1 MVRRFSKYRLEL
13 VLLSVVVLLAAWLR
27 FWHIDQAEFL
37 WDQSEISK
45 WALDAGQKGEFRFIG
60 PMSSTGLTT
69 FPMAIWLMAMPFA
82 ISPSP
87 VFGTGF
93 VACINLLAVIG
104 CYVLTRRWFGRRA
117 ALVATL
123 LYAVAPWAVIY
134 SRKIWHTVLLPPL
147 VMLHVATAW
156 LAFVRGRRWAL
167 PAHGL
172 ALAMLVQTHFAAL
185 PCVLLTVLW
194 GLIFIKRLDWR
205 SVVIGALLAALTFV
219 PYFVVDATRG
229 WRSTPR
235 FLKLAQL
242 PATIDAD
249 AVCAT
254 WAITTGQDL
263 HILTSLDLYPDFA
276 AETLNVRW
284 LFAAV
289 GILALVGVAL
299 ALWRATRRICAGLD
313 DETAAALM
321 AATWLVMPAL
331 FLTRHSTM
339 VAPHYF
345 TATFPAQFILV
356 GWVVVQARRLKGRLA
371 QTGQML
377 LLVLVAVLAA
387 AQVYETVSVLQFVMT
402 RDTTLGGYGTP
413 VVYEIEAV
421 ETANRLRRELG
432 GDEVIVLALGDEP
445 RVYEMPN
452 AADVLMYDTPHRSVD
467 VRSALVF
474 PTHQT
479 VYWVAYEMSPGEALL
494 STFTPEIADARV
506 PLREGVRSFRFY
518 YWPGGEPDITCRQS
532 LPDGPH
538 VWANGAQLVG
548 YCLEGDLRPGETVH
562 WTLIWRPARTPA
574 EDVYY
579 HWFNHL
585 VDRAGE
591 LRAQQDGP
599 SLLPAYWQTGDTI
612 LNWFELQI
620 PPDAPQDGY
629 TMHVGMYTYPDVAN
643 VPLVDT
649 DGAPTEEWGEIEL
662 LPAEK

>member
-1 MVRRFSKYRLEL
+1 MARRFSIHPLEL
-13 VLLSVVVLLAAWLR
+13 ALLGIVVLLAAWLR
-27 FWHIDQAEFL
+27 FQHIDQAEFL

-69 FPMAIWLMAMPFA
+69 FPVAIWLMAVPFA

-93 VACINLLAVIG
+93 VAFINLLAVVG
-104 CYVLTRRWFGRRA
+104 CYFWVRRWFGRRA

-156 LAFVRGRRWAL
+156 LAFVKGRRWAL

-172 ALAMLVQTHFAAL
+172 ALALLVQTHFAAL
-185 PCVLLTVLW
+185 PCVLLTVIW
-194 GLIFIKRLDWR
+194 GLIFFKRLDWR
-205 SVVIGALLAALTFV
+205 FVLLGALIAALTFV
-219 PYFVVDATRG
+219 PYFAVDATRG

-242 PATIDAD
+242 PATVDAD
-249 AVCAT
+249 AARAT
-254 WAITTGQDL
+254 WTITTGWDL
-263 HILTSLDLYPDFA
+263 HILTGLNLYPDFVA
-276 AETLNVRW
+276 GTLNVRW

-289 GILALVGVAL
+289 GALAVVGIAI
-299 ALWRATRRICAGLD
+299 ALWRAGRRARAGLD

-321 AATWLVMPAL
+321 AATWLLMPAL
-331 FLTRHSTM
+331 FLTRHSTL

-345 TATFPAQFILV
+345 TVTFPAQFILV
-356 GWVVVQARRLKGRLA
+356 GWVVAQAGRLKGRLA
-371 QTGQML
+371 RVGQVL
-377 LLVLVAVLAA
+377 LIALVAVLAA
-387 AQVYETVSVLQFVMT
+387 AQVYETVSVLQFVMA

-413 VVYEIEAV
+413 VAYEIKAV
-421 ETANRLRRELG
+421 ETANRLRQELG
-432 GDEVIVLALGDEP
+432 GDEVVVLALGDEP

-452 AADVLMYDTPHRSVD
+452 AADVLMVDTPHRSVD

-474 PTHQT
+474 PAHPA
-479 VYWVAYEMSPGEALL
+479 VYWAAYERSPGEELL
-494 STFTPEIADARV
+494 SSFTPEITAARV

-518 YWPGGEPDITCRQS
+518 HWAGGEPGISCKQP
-532 LPDGPH
+532 LPGGPRA
-538 VWANGAQLVG
+538 WANGAQLIG
-548 YCLEGDLRPGETVH
+548 YCLEGDLRPGEKVR
-562 WTLIWRPARTPA
+562 WMLIWRPARTPTG
-574 EDVYY
+574 DVYY

-585 VDRAGE
+585 VDGSGE

-599 SLLPAYWQTGDTI
+599 SLLPAYWRAGDTV

-620 PPDAPQDGY
+620 PPDAPPDGY
-629 TMHVGMYTYPDVAN
+629 TMRVGMYTYPDVAN
-643 VPLVDT
+643 VPLVNA
-649 DGAPTEEWGEIEL
+649 DGSPLGEWVEIDL
-662 LPAEK
+662 LPAGE